1 MNTNE
6 TILLSAKETVIFY
19 KIFSFILRIIEKSN
33 TNRVVDYLKSNF
45 YEEFKYYFNEN
56 RIRLKT
62 FNYYPISKDLITI
75 IMKLQ
80 RIII

>member
-6 TILLSAKETVIFY
+6 TVLLSSKETVIYF
-19 KIFSFILRIIEKSN
+19 KTFSFILRLMEKSN
-33 TNRVVDYLKSNF
+33 TNRVIDYLKSNF

-62 FNYYPISKDLITI
+62 YNYYPISKDLIAI
-75 IMKLQ
+75 INKLQ